1 MLKLFIPNWSFLL
14 NSDSE
19 IIKYMISIYELPFLI
34 LLLVLLY
41 GAIFSKWT
49 MRDLNN
55 KIVILMIAPHSFL
68 MALLPSYFSLIGL
81 GTWIILGFNIRKAR
95 VILQDEQ
102 KGIFSVKEK
111 YRRIEEQTFNNLN
124 EEEKLI
130 WLNQLGEFREIPVQ
144 KIIVLTILPFLIGVY
159 LTSFI

>member
-1 MLKLFIPNWSFLL
+1 MFIPNWSFLL

-34 LLLVLLY
+34 LLLILLY

-144 KIIVLTILPFLIGVY
+144 IIIVLTILPFLIGVY